1 MARRGSVSGMA
12 PTPERAAAKVGR
24 FDPARV
30 FPPDD
35 ALTLPLL
42 RLMMAT
48 DDARCACLLFVM
60 ADQQARETAGAEQA
74 LHGGRMWY
82 LFRML
87 CAHLNEAGNA
97 LNTLVNSVPDRRLR
111 KLLSARPHAA
121 EALARLRSG
130 LGEGTYVEKVRHSVG
145 AHYNQA
151 DIKRVYEA
159 DLAAGRVDGS
169 LIACDVG
176 GLSRFTMTDVLAL
189 RLMDD
194 AAGVATREEFSNR
207 SGEVTDLAGDLSTFV
222 GYLVAA
228 LLNERGVEATVET
241 VEVPALF
248 RAARDRWEREGG
260 GPDPALGTS

>member
-1 MARRGSVSGMA
+1 MTRRGSVSGMA
-12 PTPERAAAKVGR
+12 PTPERASAKVAR
-24 FDPARV
+24 FDPAAM
-30 FPPDD
+30 FPPTH

-48 DDARCACLLFVM
+48 DDARCATMLFVM
-60 ADQQARETAGAEQA
+60 ADQQVRETSGAEQA
-74 LHGGRMWY
+74 LHSGPMWY

-97 LNTLVNSVPDRRLR
+97 LNTLVSSVPDARL
-111 KLLSARPHAA
+111 KELLKARPAAA

-130 LGEGTYVEKVRHSVG
+130 LGEGTYVRKVRDSIG
-145 AHYNQA
+145 AHYRQA

-159 DLAAGRVDGS
+159 DLAAGLVDGS
-169 LIACDVG
+169 LIACEVG

-194 AAGVATREEFSNR
+194 AAGASTREEFSAR
-207 SGEVTDLAGDLSTFV
+207 SGEVTDLAHDLSTFV
-222 GYLVAA
+222 GYLAAA
-228 LLNERGVEATVET
+228 LLNERGVQATVET
-241 VEVPALF
+241 VEVPPLF

-260 GPDPALGTS
+260 RPDPALETS

>member
-1 MARRGSVSGMA
+1 MA
-12 PTPERAAAKVGR
+12 PTPERADAKVGR

-60 ADQQARETAGAEQA
+60 ADQQVRETAGAEQA

-111 KLLSARPHAA
+111 KLLNARPRAA

-130 LGEGTYVEKVRHSVG
+130 LGEGTYVEEVRHSVG
-145 AHYNQA
+145 AHYSQA

-169 LIACDVG
+169 LIACEVG